1 MLLKDRLRQ
10 LFVLYEPDVQ
20 RVIAEVLDLE
30 QQHISFD
37 RPRLKDPIDDI
48 ITNVAEKK
56 ATRSVKTKAME

>member
-10 LFVLYEPDVQ
+10 LFVAYDSDVQ

-30 QQHISFD
+30 QQNISYE
-37 RPRLKDPIDDI
+37 RPRLKDQIDDI

-56 ATRSVKTKAME
+56 PARSGKARTSE